1 MKNRLTIVT
10 ITMLLFI
17 CIGNAQYVFTGSIE
31 DDTGNG
37 AAYLSIVDDYRKI
50 SGVHAEQII
59 SKTNIIDNTFEFKGN
74 NLDLK
79 NRIYRIHVDNCNENE
94 QSGNHFNGHCDNS
107 QEIIFIANNKD
118 TIDLPISR
126 NEQMFCSI
134 RSTNKKSN
142 AFFQIDSLKELMSY
156 DYGNFRSEANRK
168 LNNKKW
174 FSTFQ
179 QFGEELKEPLAEL
192 YIYNFLSD
200 RRSDLHEHYKKDI
213 TSNAYYN
220 DLLERLQSEYPN
232 TSYTQQYAEELK
244 LDTYIKKSKTE
255 FLFPW
260 KLLLSVFLM
269 LSVLLNLFLWNRFKK
284 LKEKKDIDLTK
295 KLTKQEQKIVGLLL
309 ENKTNKEI
317 AQEVFVSHSTV
328 KTHINNVYK
337 KLNITSRDQVKSLFN
352 K

>member
-1 MKNRLTIVT
+1 MKNKFIIVT
-10 ITMLLFI
+10 ITMLLFTG
-17 CIGNAQYVFTGSIE
+17 IGNAQYVFTGTIE
-31 DDTGNG
+31 DDTWNG
-37 AAYLSIVDDYRKI
+37 AAYLSVVDDYRKI

-59 SKTNIIDNTFEFKGN
+59 SKTNIINNNFEFKGN

-79 NRIYRIHVDNCNENE
+79 NRIYRIHVDNCNDNE
-94 QSGNHFNGHCDNS
+94 QRANHFDGHCDNS
-107 QEIIFIANNKD
+107 EELIFIANNKD
-118 TIDLPISR
+118 TIDLPISS
-126 NEQMFCSI
+126 NKQMFCSI

-142 AFFQIDSLKELMSY
+142 VFFQIDSLKELMSY

-168 LNNKKW
+168 LNNTKW
-174 FSTFQ
+174 FSVFQ
-179 QFGEELKEPLAEL
+179 QFGEQLEEPLAEL

-213 TSNAYYN
+213 SSNTYYN
-220 DLLERLQSEYPN
+220 DLLDRLLIEYPN

-244 LDTYIKKSKTE
+244 LDTYIETSKTE

-260 KLLLSVFLM
+260 KFLLSAFLI

-284 LKEKKDIDLTK
+284 LKKKEHLDLTK

-337 KLNITSRDQVKSLFN
+337 KLNITSRDQIKSLFN